1 MIKLKSMK
9 YCGGTLSPTVPE
21 DRKRIGRIE
30 VSRLRC
36 ATCCSEIY
44 GSQKITFCIMPKVTH
59 GS

>member
-1 MIKLKSMK
+1 MK

-36 ATCCSEIY
+36 ATCCSESY
-44 GSQKITFCIMPKVTH
+44 GSEKITICIMPKMTH